1 MSLKKQPMKATSS
14 VCTFQ
19 GGGRGGGGGALKIN
33 FIFKK
38 GITNNLLLF
47 LNQKLGSVDMDVSK
61 RKENLRKMKSTN
73 GKIKP

>member
-1 MSLKKQPMKATSS
+1 MHLS
-14 VCTFQ
+14 
-19 GGGRGGGGGALKIN
+19 GGWEGGAFKLN
-33 FIFKK
+33 VIFKK

>member
-19 GGGRGGGGGALKIN
+19 GGGRGGAFKLN
-33 FIFKK
+33 VIFKK